1 MWAGPHEPRH
11 APPAALYTRRRH
23 STLSLVLII
32 YWRLQSPDHPAE
44 AARSKAVPERRIPA
58 ATAPRHAPRPCKQA
72 RIAAESLKASN
83 PAQAERARPQ
93 GWGQGR
99 LRGSH
104 ARPHLTLTQGEG
116 SLGVGVAHQPAD
128 EEVADEEGDVEPR
141 TSGAGASRRRA
152 AEERHARHRRRSAG
166 SGGLP
171 VAYTATGRTEAL
183 AACRYPP
190 VAHDVS
196 PPRPSLLPAAPTA
209 CHGPVGTPA
218 GYGSGEWHPRRSR
231 CRPGCVDAFAAAQG
245 LRDAGLSSLI
255 VLDVYSPIAEVPS
268 PNQAHDLISSDAQK
282 VQRPTADAMPASS
295 PFTIDLP
302 HHLGTRG
309 HCSGCRA

>member
-1 MWAGPHEPRH
+1 MLTSQPTKRFPTSKVTSRPE
-11 APPAALYTRRRH
+11 PPAPARAGAGQRRRDTRGTVGDQQGQEGFP
-23 STLSLVLII
+23 SPTQRPVGPKR
-32 YWRLQSPDHPAE
+32 WR
-44 AARSKAVPERRIPA
+44 
-58 ATAPRHAPRPCKQA
+58 
-72 RIAAESLKASN
+72 
-83 PAQAERARPQ
+83 
-93 GWGQGR
+93 
-99 LRGSH
+99 
-104 ARPHLTLTQGEG
+104 
-116 SLGVGVAHQPAD
+116 PAD
-128 EEVADEEGDVEPR
+128 IHRWR
-141 TSGAGASRRRA
+141 TTSVHPG
-152 AEERHARHRRRSAG
+152 HR
-166 SGGLP
+166 
-171 VAYTATGRTEAL
+171 
-183 AACRYPP
+183 
-190 VAHDVS
+190 
-196 PPRPSLLPAAPTA
+196 SLLPAAPTA